1 MVREL
6 TLEVPGIESDIKH
19 LADCNEF
26 LLCSMDKGAAV
37 WNPWLKQSRWIK
49 AQASQPSYD
58 NNDNMRVAER
68 RYKTIGFYR
77 TKYSPMW
84 ETQEFS
90 SEEWKDSKLKPRQGD
105 KSRQNKQATFFTRCG
120 VSLHG
125 NLYWIAFCDKTDP
138 FYHLLNFDFSSEIFY
153 SSLFC
158 DLPCGMNHPRN
169 ALVLRVFRG
178 DRFSLL
184 KQCYKTKKIEIWVT
198 KNKINV
204 EDGDDVEEKGRL
216 HVLYSSTMVTLLP
229 CETQIIYL
237 LF

>member
-1 MVREL
+1 
-6 TLEVPGIESDIKH
+6 
-19 LADCNEF
+19 
-26 LLCSMDKGAAV
+26 MDKGAAV